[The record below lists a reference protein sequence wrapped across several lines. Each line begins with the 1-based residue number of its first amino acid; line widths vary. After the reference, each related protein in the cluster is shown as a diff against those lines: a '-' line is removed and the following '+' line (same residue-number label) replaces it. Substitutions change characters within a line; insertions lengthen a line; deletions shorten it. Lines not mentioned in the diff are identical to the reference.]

1 MHLLRSLIL
10 KPVLAVCLL
19 APFVP
24 TPTLGQVPAV
34 EEDLL
39 SQTGD
44 FPEVDADGQ
53 GGFVSVWAEILDPT
67 DPGQEIF
74 ASLVPPGGS
83 SPGTPFQVN
92 TRVAGPQVS
101 PSVAAGPQGDF
112 MVVWQGG
119 TSEDPTGG
127 DGDREGVFGQLFSPT
142 GARLGPQR
150 RLSEGTAAPQV
161 SPRVAA
167 LENGSFAAVW
177 QDQST
182 ARFEIV
188 TRLFSATGA
197 PLGPEQRLSVAGPR
211 NIIPQVA
218 SYRNGFA
225 VSWTEELVCPDLF
238 RPARRAVIARF
249 DPSGRRTGKLIRI
262 GRLTCGESTTIVALA
277 GSRAGAVAVLRTNS
291 RTNSGH
297 SVQRLGPTGEILGK
311 PVEISRRLCQGIGEG
326 FFCRY
331 VKDVA
336 MNDQGRFA
344 VVWDISGGFSVFY
357 AQAYS
362 PNVIAGANSVE
373 LGFRG
378 SGSDPAIALA
388 NNGTVAAALWQ
399 DSRGAREETGLF
411 LQRFRAP

>member
-1 MHLLRSLIL
+1 MHFLRSLIL
-10 KPVLAVCLL
+10 MPVLAVCLL
-19 APFVP
+19 ATFVP
-24 TPTLGQVPAV
+24 IPALGQRPTV

-39 SQTGD
+39 SPTGD
-44 FPEVDADGQ
+44 FPAIDADGQ
-53 GGFVSVWAEILDPT
+53 GGFVSVWAEILGPT

-74 ASLVPPGGS
+74 ASLVPPGGA

-92 TRVAGPQVS
+92 TRVAGPQVA

-127 DGDREGVFGQLFSPT
+127 DGDREGVFGQAFSRT
-142 GARLGPQR
+142 GGRLGPER
-150 RLSEGTAAPQV
+150 RLSEQTTGPQV
-161 SPRVAA
+161 SPQVAA
-167 LENGSFAAVW
+167 LEDGSFATVW

-182 ARFEIV
+182 DRFEIV
-188 TRLFSATGA
+188 TRRFSAAGT
-197 PLGPEQRLSVAGPR
+197 PLGPEQRLPVAGPR
-211 NIIPQVA
+211 NILPQVA

-225 VSWTEELVCPDLF
+225 VSWTEELACPDVR

-249 DPSGRRTGKLIRI
+249 DRSGQRTGKLIRI
-262 GRLTCGESTTIVALA
+262 GRLACGESTAIVAFA

-291 RTNSGH
+291 GH
-297 SVQRLGPTGEILGK
+297 SVQRLGPSGEIQGK

-326 FFCRY
+326 AFCTY
-331 VKDVA
+331 IKDVA

-344 VVWDISGGFSVFY
+344 VVREISGGFSIFY
-357 AQAYS
+357 AQVYS

-378 SGSDPAIALA
+378 SGSEPAIALA
-388 NNGTVAAALWQ
+388 NDGRVAAALRQ
-399 DSRGAREETGLF
+399 DSGIPEDGGLF
-411 LQRFRAP
+411 LQRFRVR